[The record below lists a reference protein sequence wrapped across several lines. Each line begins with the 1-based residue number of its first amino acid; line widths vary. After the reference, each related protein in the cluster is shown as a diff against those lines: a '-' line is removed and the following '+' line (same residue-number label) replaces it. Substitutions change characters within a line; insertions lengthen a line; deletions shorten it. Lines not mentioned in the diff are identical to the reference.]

1 MHCVFI
7 RPARYRQNLYKIYI
21 LFRKN
26 SHIDTTP
33 HNTLLLE
40 DHLLLCLLF
49 WLSNKRRNMEEVYD
63 AEDDW
68 DEDEATQYM
77 IEQSLLEYS
86 KHADST
92 ARYS

>member
-1 MHCVFI
+1 
-7 RPARYRQNLYKIYI
+7 
-21 LFRKN
+21 
-26 SHIDTTP
+26 
-33 HNTLLLE
+33 
-40 DHLLLCLLF
+40 
-49 WLSNKRRNMEEVYD
+49 MEEVYD

-92 ARYS
+92 ARYCWLFRALISNLFASNRDHTCSDLP